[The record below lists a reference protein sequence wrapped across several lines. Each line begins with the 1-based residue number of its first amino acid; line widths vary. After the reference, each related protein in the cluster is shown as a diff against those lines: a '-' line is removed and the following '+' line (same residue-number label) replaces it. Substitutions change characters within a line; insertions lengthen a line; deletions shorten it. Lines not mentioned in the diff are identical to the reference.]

1 VADKI
6 ARAKIPVI
14 IDSLYTGPVDP
25 EEAYDAQWTNVSIM
39 VKAGVTICFSS
50 GGYVGVGK
58 DLPYHAARAV
68 AFGLKHEDALKAL
81 TINPAK
87 MFGIDNRLGSL
98 EVGKDADLF
107 VTTGDPLDARS
118 VVKYLFINGKR
129 VNLDNWW
136 ETQYKKWKSRPLK

>member
-1 VADKI
+1 
-6 ARAKIPVI
+6 
-14 IDSLYTGPVDP
+14 
-25 EEAYDAQWTNVSIM
+25 M